1 MIKPIIILS
10 ISIISGVIG
19 QLFLKKGGF
28 NLPELSFSN
37 IIPILKEILR
47 NSYLLSWFALGAI
60 SAFTWMLAVSKFEL
74 SFVFP
79 FNQALTFIL
88 VVYFSSIFFHEAI
101 SPLRWLG
108 ILFVIIGIFLITK

>member
-1 MIKPIIILS
+1 MIKSIIILLV
-10 ISIISGVIG
+10 SIISGVIG
-19 QLFLKKGGF
+19 QLFLKKGGL
-28 NLPELSFSN
+28 NLPEFSFDN

-47 NSYLLSWFALGAI
+47 NSYLISWFVLGGI
-60 SAFTWMLAVSKFEL
+60 SAFAWMIAVSKFEL

-108 ILFVIIGIFLITK
+108 IILLIIGIFLVAK